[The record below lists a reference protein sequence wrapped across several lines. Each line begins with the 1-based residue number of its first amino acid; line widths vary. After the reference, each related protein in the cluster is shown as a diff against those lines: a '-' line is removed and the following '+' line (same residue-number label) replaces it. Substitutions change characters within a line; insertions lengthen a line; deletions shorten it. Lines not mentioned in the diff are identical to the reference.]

1 MEYVLASKHVN
12 PMIHTLTAQ
21 TLCKKASSDNSHT
34 ACSQVVS
41 AGKSADL
48 VEAAAD
54 PRFSRCYGA
63 FSVHGHYIVGLYI
76 DYGDEEMV
84 RVQRFSRL

>member
-1 MEYVLASKHVN
+1 MFPL
-12 PMIHTLTAQ
+12 
-21 TLCKKASSDNSHT
+21 KASSDNSHI

-54 PRFSRCYGA
+54 PRFSWCYGA
-63 FSVHGHYIVGLYI
+63 FSVHGHCTVGLYMG
-76 DYGDEEMV
+76 YGHEEV
-84 RVQRFSRL
+84 FRVQRF